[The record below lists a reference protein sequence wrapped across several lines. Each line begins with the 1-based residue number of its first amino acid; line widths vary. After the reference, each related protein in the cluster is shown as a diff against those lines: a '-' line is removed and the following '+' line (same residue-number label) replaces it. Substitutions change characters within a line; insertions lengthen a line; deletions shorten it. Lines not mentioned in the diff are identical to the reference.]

1 MKQNHEEHN
10 LSVQKS
16 AKSLE
21 TFFRK
26 QPESTTEDITEK
38 INNVRDTMQLKFE
51 IKLNAIKESV
61 TLQYIYMYISDFKED
76 LKVIQEIDIKG

>member
-1 MKQNHEEHN
+1 MMPHLIHHLHHSWQMFSHLQKKKTEKIEWKVKQNHEEHN

-26 QPESTTEDITEK
+26 RLENTTEDITEK
-38 INNVRDTMQLKFE
+38 INNVQ
-51 IKLNAIKESV
+51 
-61 TLQYIYMYISDFKED
+61 
-76 LKVIQEIDIKG
+76 DIM